1 MDDAPLRIV
10 IVDDEPLARAV
21 VREYAAADPAL
32 EIVADCGNGFEAV
45 KAVAELKPD
54 LVLLDVQMPKL
65 DGFEVLELLGREQA
79 VVFITAYDQYALR
92 AFEVHAVDYLLK
104 PFSAERFQEAI
115 ERARERL
122 RAKAAPPSADDIA
135 GIVRDAKPKSGPV
148 GRVLIRDGANV
159 HVLPVDKIDYVE
171 AQDDYVAFKSEGKQF
186 LKDQTLSAVEG
197 TLDPARFVR
206 IHRSFI
212 LNIDRISKVEL
223 YAKDS
228 RIGDPARRN
237 APAGEPRRLRAAV
250 AVAVEPGHEKGRRG
264 LDEAWRSGGGCGAA
278 VGPPLAIC
286 LDSGGVFD

>member
-1 MDDAPLRIV
+1 VTDSLLRIV
-10 IVDDEPLARAV
+10 IVDDEALARAV
-21 VREYAAADPAL
+21 VREYAETDPGL
-32 EIVADCGNGFEAV
+32 EIVADCANGFEAV

-65 DGFEVLELLGREQA
+65 DGFEVLELLGRDQP
-79 VVFITAYDQYALR
+79 VVFITAYDQYALK

-115 ERARERL
+115 GRARERL
-122 RAKAAPPSADDIA
+122 RARAALPVDQVI
-135 GIVRDAKPKSGPV
+135 RDARPRTGPS

-171 AQDDYVAFKSEGKQF
+171 AQDDYVAFKSEGKQY
-186 LKDQTLSAVEG
+186 LKDQILAAVEE

-212 LNIDRISKVEL
+212 LNVDRIAKVEL

-228 RIGDPARRN
+228 RMAILRDGTRLPVSRAGYAR
-237 APAGEPRRLRAAV
+237 
-250 AVAVEPGHEKGRRG
+250 
-264 LDEAWRSGGGCGAA
+264 
-278 VGPPLAIC
+278 LAQ
-286 LDSGGVFD
+286 LL